1 MERPVL
7 QPILAPFDGF
17 HESEHAVTGTCLISF
32 DRNRFGHVQGLMW
45 RTYTEEGTL
54 AYSFLDSLRAMYP
67 YYIAR
72 TLGGL
77 LFLIGAVIGAYN
89 MWRTIR
95 AASAQAP
102 FEGDV
107 PLQAATA
114 AGRA

>member
-1 MERPVL
+1 MLQDPKASADWLSRLRDAEAQLNGAILGQSRAIRLILLSVL
-7 QPILAPFDGF
+7 A
-17 HESEHAVTGTCLISF
+17 
-32 DRNRFGHVQGLMW
+32 RGHVLLAGDV
-45 RTYTEEGTL
+45 GTGKTTL
-54 AYSFLDSLRAMYP
+54 LRAV
-67 YYIAR
+67 AR
-72 TLGGL
+72 AIGGL

-95 AASAQAP
+95 AASGQAP